1 MPALQHGDTGAE
13 ARGFKRHRQTG
24 KSRPDHA
31 DIDIQVE
38 GKTGT
43 QGCIPVGAVGRTCE
57 SFSHVVFLRTA
68 AAIVTLS
75 QP

>member
-1 MPALQHGDTGAE
+1 MPALEHGDAGAE
-13 ARGFKRHRQTG
+13 ARGLKRHRQTG

-38 GKTGT
+38 GKTRTKGRVA
-43 QGCIPVGAVGRTCE
+43 IGAVDRTCE

-68 AAIVTLS
+68 AALVTLS